1 MAEDGQYGDTSRVAD
16 HLWGPRHD
24 EDPASGTSPPVEQ
37 LWEPR
42 HDGAPGPT
50 PAATEGDPPMSP
62 DSRDVGADP
71 TSQFEVLRSQLEAAF
86 AAELAKVRSETM
98 AAIEARLESVEA
110 DVRERLDS
118 LARKAADA
126 ADKAMALTS
135 VVQAHWARVEALAE
149 HVDREMPRLVE
160 VIEAAG
166 AEAVARAGI
175 GVDPPFP
182 ADAGGSLEAVTGGP
196 LQSELDALRAQ
207 LAWARAEI
215 RTTVATT
222 ESLAVAA
229 EARVAQQLELIVEQ
243 ARSEATAAPPG
254 TRTGPSANQH
264 RRLRERVSALDRAV
278 AELQGR
284 KPPRKKA

>member
-1 MAEDGQYGDTSRVAD
+1 
-16 HLWGPRHD
+16 
-24 EDPASGTSPPVEQ
+24 
-37 LWEPR
+37 
-42 HDGAPGPT
+42 
-50 PAATEGDPPMSP
+50 MSP
-62 DSRDVGADP
+62 GSPHVGADP

-110 DVRERLDS
+110 DVRERLDG

-126 ADKAMALTS
+126 ADRAMALTS
-135 VVQAHWARVEALAE
+135 VVQAHWSRVEALAE
-149 HVDREMPRLVE
+149 HVDREMPRLFE

-166 AEAVARAGI
+166 AEAVARAGV
-175 GVDPPFP
+175 GMDPPFP
-182 ADAGGSLEAVTGGP
+182 ADAGGSLEPVTGGA
-196 LQSELDALRAQ
+196 LQLELEALRAQ

-229 EARVAQQLELIVEQ
+229 EARVAQRLELIVEQ
-243 ARSEATAAPPG
+243 ARSEATAAVPG
-254 TRTGPSANQH
+254 TRVGPSANEH
-264 RRLRERVSALDRAV
+264 RRLRDRVSALDRAI
-278 AELQGR
+278 AELQGA